1 MRREEQGDLLVPG
14 PRAVA
19 VALASAADRVRE
31 LQVEKDVGRLDLHVP
46 AGIRVRH
53 VDRGQLDRGV
63 DRGVRH
69 GGVVA
74 IVGPPAC
81 PTLDELA
88 SPGANLEAAA
98 PIIALDG
105 VTDSRNLGAILR
117 VAAFFGARA
126 VLTPARKSAP
136 LTSACCAASA
146 GTACVVPVLRVK
158 NLARA
163 LDRLREAGRWIYAA
177 DAGPE
182 SAPHTGAPRNL
193 PAVLVLGDE
202 GCGIRT
208 NVLRRA
214 DVCIRIDGDPPEGL
228 DSLNVSV
235 ASGVLASW
243 LFGPDP
249 APRTRVSDG

>member
-1 MRREEQGDLLVPG
+1 MRRDEQGDLIVPG
-14 PRAVA
+14 PRSVA
-19 VALASAADRVRE
+19 VALSSATDRVLE
-31 LQVEKDVGRLDLHVP
+31 ILVERDPARLDVDVP
-46 AGIRVRH
+46 PGVPVRS
-53 VDRGQLDRGV
+53 VDRRQLERSV

-74 IVGPPAC
+74 RVRPPAC
-81 PTLDELA
+81 PSLDSMATIAGDDE
-88 SPGANLEAAA
+88 EA
-98 PIIALDG
+98 PLLALDG
-105 VTDSRNLGAILR
+105 VTDPRNLGAVLR
-117 VAAFFGARA
+117 VAAYFGSRA
-126 VLTPARKSAP
+126 VIAPARRSAP

-163 LDRLREAGRWIYAA
+163 LDRLRDGGRWIYAA

-182 SAPHTGAPRNL
+182 SIPLSEAPHNR

-202 GCGIRT
+202 GSGIRT

-214 DVCIRIDGDPPEGL
+214 DLAVRIDGDPPGGL

-235 ASGVLASW
+235 AAGVLASW

-249 APRTRVSDG
+249 AFRTGPAGG

>member
-1 MRREEQGDLLVPG
+1 LRREEHGDLLVPG

-19 VALASAADRVRE
+19 VALASATDRVIE
-31 LQVEKDVGRLDLHVP
+31 LQVEKDPGRMDLHVP
-46 AGIRVRH
+46 SGIPLRR
-53 VDRGQLDRGV
+53 VDRAQLDRV
-63 DRGVRH
+63 LDRGVRH

-74 IVGPPAC
+74 RVRPPAC
-81 PTLDELA
+81 PSLDELA
-88 SPGANLEAAA
+88 PKTGGDATEA
-98 PIIALDG
+98 PLLVLDG

-126 VLTPARKSAP
+126 VITPARRSAP

-163 LDRLREAGRWIYAA
+163 LDRLREGGRWIYAA
-177 DAGPE
+177 DASPG
-182 SAPHTGAPRNL
+182 SMPHTTAPRNL
-193 PAVLVLGDE
+193 PAALVLGDE
-202 GCGIRT
+202 GSGVRT

-214 DVCIRIDGDPPEGL
+214 DVRIKINGNPPEGL
-228 DSLNVSV
+228 DSLNVAV

-243 LFGPDP
+243 LFGPDR
-249 APRTRVSDG
+249 ALRTPLPGH